1 MGVTRYRLDPSW
13 RRPGD
18 GSVVV
23 AGSPLRLFRLSAG
36 GAHVVSLVEAGT
48 PPSTAAV
55 DDLLDRF
62 VVAGALHPLPTSSPF
77 TLDDVT
83 VVMPFY
89 AGEGDAGEGDAGD
102 SDDGAVRVPDGLR
115 VIVVDDASPVPP
127 TIPASESDGR
137 VTVIR
142 REVNGGP
149 GAARNTGLAA
159 VTTPLVAFVDRDVTL
174 PEDATAWLDPLLAHF
189 TDDRV
194 ALVAPRVAN
203 ATDTHLPTTDHESRH
218 SPLDLGD
225 VPARIAPGTRVG
237 YVPAATIVCRTEV
250 IRDLGGFDRSMRVG
264 EDVDL
269 VWRLVEAGHRARYEP
284 TSVVAHRPRPSWAA
298 LWRQRVAYG
307 SSAAPL
313 ARRHATAVA
322 PVRTTVWSLAVWGFV
337 AVRRPL
343 LALSVGAATTVA
355 LTRRLDALRARDAAP
370 IALEG
375 HLAAGVQLCRA
386 MRRVWWPIAI
396 IVALCVRRA
405 RPVLLGA
412 LVVPEVVAAVRERSS
427 QPLVDLPRVAVD
439 DVAYG
444 AGVWRGVFTAH
455 SARALVP
462 EISV

>member
-1 MGVTRYRLDPSW
+1 MTRYRLDPSW

-55 DDLLDRF
+55 ADLLDRF
-62 VVAGALHPLPTSSPF
+62 VVAGALHPLPSSSPF

-83 VVMPFY
+83 VVMPFH
-89 AGEGDAGEGDAGD
+89 AGAQDGAG
-102 SDDGAVRVPDGLR
+102 DDGAVCVPDGLR

-127 TIPASESDGR
+127 AIPATEADGR

-159 VTTPLVAFVDRDVTL
+159 VTTPLVAFVDRDITL
-174 PEDATAWLDPLLAHF
+174 PEDVTAWLDPLLAHF

-194 ALVAPRVAN
+194 ALVAPRVAS
-203 ATDTHLPTTDHESRH
+203 ATDTNVPTTDHESRH

-250 IRDLGGFDRSMRVG
+250 IRALGGFDRSMRVG

-284 TSVVAHRPRPSWAA
+284 TSVVAHRPRPSWSA

-307 SSAAPL
+307 TSAAPL
-313 ARRHATAVA
+313 ARRHGSAVA
-322 PVRTTVWSLAVWGFV
+322 PVRTTVWSLAVWGLV

-343 LALSVGAATTVA
+343 LALSVAAATTVA
-355 LTRRLDALRARDAAP
+355 LTRRLDALRGRDAAP

-386 MRRVWWPIAI
+386 VRRVWWPIAV
-396 IVALCVRRA
+396 VALLCARRA

-412 LVVPEVVAAVRERSS
+412 LVVPEVVAAVRRRTV

-444 AGVWRGVFTAH
+444 AGVWRGVFTER
-455 SARALVP
+455 SARALLP
-462 EISV
+462 EISVWPRRDAR